1 MLKRIEVV
9 EPPYRAPQYM
19 LVSRMIADTGFM
31 PKVSGMSSVTP
42 LGAPSPGSTP
52 TRMPR
57 NTPTIIRR
65 MLYGLTARAN
75 PCARS
80 GKFSNMGPPSSV
92 PAEPVFQRAL
102 EERCEEHILEEHKE
116 DQWRADGNRD

>member
-1 MLKRIEVV
+1 
-9 EPPYRAPQYM
+9 M

-75 PCARS
+75 PLARS
-80 GKFSNMGPPSSV
+80 GRFSNMGPPSSV

-102 EERCEEHILEEHKE
+102 EERREKRVLEQQEQ
-116 DQWRADGNRD
+116 DQRSAERNRDRHP